1 MEAGCMAVSEQFRK
15 IQPQLK
21 DFHKRVRIL
30 HYAQVRF
37 SPHPRAAKQRPAKNS
52 KSKTKRKDKK

>member
-1 MEAGCMAVSEQFRK
+1 MAVSEQFRK

-21 DFHKRVRIL
+21 DFHKRARIL